1 MNIFSAVLAVTLAL
15 DGGVDQL
22 YVKCPPSDMPFAV
35 QADGG
40 EWTVPD
46 LRMRRTN
53 CRLAAC
59 ESFAADHLDPVA
71 GETVVAPPMPVWLAI
86 AASVVVTLGLGIY
99 LGVKAD
105 QAVRP

>member
-1 MNIFSAVLAVTLAL
+1 MHTLSLVLAATLAI

-22 YVKCPPSDMPFAV
+22 YVACPPADVPFAV

-59 ESFAADHLDPVA
+59 ESFAADHLDPA
-71 GETVVAPPMPVWLAI
+71 GGDVVAPPMPVWLAI